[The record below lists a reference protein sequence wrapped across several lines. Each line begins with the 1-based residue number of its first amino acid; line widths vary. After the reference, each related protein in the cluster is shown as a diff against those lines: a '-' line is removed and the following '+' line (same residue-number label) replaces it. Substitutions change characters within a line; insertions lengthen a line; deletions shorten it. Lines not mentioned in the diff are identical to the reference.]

1 MTDDGDPAV
10 SVEDQFAAI
19 GSLGQVLDD
28 VDVEY
33 WLFGGW
39 AVDFWVGAVTRPH
52 GDIDVAAWRADF
64 DVIRSAL
71 VAAGW
76 VHTPAKEDVVGTRYR
91 MRTAELEF
99 TFVESGEAGEVV
111 VPLPTGSV
119 GSADRPDT
127 SIFHPTR
134 CPTTSAR
141 GRWQPYSFPGACDT
155 SCTVSSGCAM

>member
-99 TFVESGEAGEVV
+99 TFVESGEGGEVV

-119 GSADRPDT
+119 VWSHRL
-127 SIFHPTR
+127 R
-134 CPTTSAR
+134 LETSACR
-141 GRWQPYSFPGACDT
+141 FAASALG
-155 SCTVSSGCAM
+155 SSRSPS